1 VRRPDLSAIVCT
13 KDRPDQLRLVLLG
26 LAAQDVR
33 PDEVVVSDAGA
44 APAEDVVEETGSLT
58 GLRLRY
64 THHAT
69 SEFHAAA
76 TRNAGFRRATGG
88 WVLFLDGDVVPLPG
102 VVRRHL
108 ARCGDERTVLAG
120 GYVRLDPER
129 TDRITPEVVMERRLE
144 RFLFARDIKA
154 LHHWHRKNR
163 FYGLIRHPRRP
174 QLHSGHFS
182 AAASAIEAVN
192 GFDEGF
198 VGWGQEDDDLR
209 ERLVRSGARVR
220 SVVASAVGL
229 HLWHE
234 RAPRAFLFDNVGLM
248 AKGRPV
254 RCARGLER
262 EGAAEPAGAGARGV
276 GGRGAPEGGE
286 DASL

>member
-1 VRRPDLSAIVCT
+1 MRRPRLSAIVCT

-33 PDEVVVSDAGA
+33 PDEVVISDAGA
-44 APAEDVVEETGSLT
+44 APAADVVEETGSLT
-58 GLRLRY
+58 GLQLRY

-76 TRNAGFRRATGG
+76 TRNAGFLRATGE

-108 ARCGDERTVLAG
+108 AACGEERTVLAG

-129 TDRITPEVVMERRLE
+129 TNRITPEVVMERRLA
-144 RFLFARDIKA
+144 RFLLAEDVKR
-154 LHHWHRKNR
+154 LHYWHRKNR
-163 FYGLIRHPRRP
+163 FYDLIQHPRRP

-220 SVVASAVGL
+220 SVVSSAVGL

-234 RAPRAFLFDNVGLM
+234 RAPGAFLFNNAGLL

-254 RCARGLER
+254 RCARGLR
-262 EGAAEPAGAGARGV
+262 GAAARE
-276 GGRGAPEGGE
+276 A
-286 DASL
+286 

>member
-1 VRRPDLSAIVCT
+1 MRRPRLSAIVCT

-33 PDEVVVSDAGA
+33 PDEVVVSDAGS
-44 APAEDVVEETGSLT
+44 APAADVVKELAPLT
-58 GLRLRY
+58 GLQLRY

-76 TRNAGFRRATGG
+76 TRNAGFLRATGE

-108 ARCGDERTVLAG
+108 AACGDERTVLAG

-129 TDRITPEVVMERRLE
+129 TERITPEAVMERRLA
-144 RFLFARDIKA
+144 RFLLAEDFKR

-163 FYGLIRHPRRP
+163 FYDLIRHPRRP

-182 AAASAIEAVN
+182 VATSAMMAVN
-192 GFDEGF
+192 GFDESF
-198 VGWGQEDDDLR
+198 TGWGQEDDDLR
-209 ERLVRSGARVR
+209 ERLVCSGARIG
-220 SVVASAVGL
+220 SLVASAVGL

-234 RAPRAFLFDNVGLM
+234 RAPGAFLFNNAVLLT
-248 AKGRPV
+248 KGRPV
-254 RCARGLER
+254 RCARGLET
-262 EGAAEPAGAGARGV
+262 EGALGAAGV
-276 GGRGAPEGGE
+276 GA
-286 DASL
+286 